1 MEDVALK
8 YLLIAKEFVHN
19 QNGDVSVGMNKLGLN
34 YKINYGLSIPI
45 INKIASSIYKN
56 NDLAI
61 YCWKQEVRESKL
73 LALRLFDSLSISQST
88 LNEIVAGINNIE
100 LAEQASFNLFVNFS
114 DNLALLQNL
123 LNNGNEFVGYSG
135 LLTIL
140 RILKSNQNLNRKNY
154 DEILNLLKTFNLTN
168 KPYLKRAF
176 SDVLIN
182 IGLRDHLLEQK
193 VIVLINEFVF
203 DNHELMDYFN
213 NEVLYFF
220 EN

>member
-8 YLLIAKEFVHN
+8 YVLIVKEFVHN
-19 QNGDVSVGMNKLGLN
+19 QNGEVSSGMQKLGLN

-45 INKIASSIYKN
+45 INKIACSIHKN

-61 YCWKQEVRESKL
+61 YCWKQEIRESKL
-73 LALRLFDSLSISQST
+73 LAIRLFDSYSISQSS
-88 LNEIVAGINNIE
+88 LNEILAGINNIE
-100 LAEQASFNLFVNFS
+100 LAEQAAFNLFVNLS
-114 DNLALLQNL
+114 DNLALLHKL

-140 RILKSNQNLNRKNY
+140 RILKSDQNFNYKNY
-154 DEILNLLKTFNLTN
+154 DEILNLLKTFKWIN

-182 IGLRDHLLEQK
+182 IGLKDKLLEQK
-193 VIVLINEFVF
+193 VMDWINEYAF
-203 DNHELMDYFN
+203 DNHDVMDYFN
-213 NEVLYFF
+213 KEVLYYF

>member
-8 YLLIAKEFVHN
+8 YVLIAKEFVHN
-19 QNGDVSVGMNKLGLN
+19 QNGEVSSGMQKLGLS

-45 INKIASSIYKN
+45 INNIAGSIDKN

-73 LALRLFDSLSISQST
+73 LALRLFDSQSINQSS
-88 LNEIVAGINNIE
+88 LNEILAGINNIE
-100 LAEQASFNLFVNFS
+100 LAEQAAFNLFINLS
-114 DNLALLQNL
+114 DNLALLHKL
-123 LNNGNEFVGYSG
+123 LNNGNDFVGYSG

-140 RILKSNQNLNRKNY
+140 RILKSDQNFNYKNY
-154 DEILNLLKTFNLTN
+154 DEILTLLKTFKWIN
-168 KPYLKRAF
+168 KPYLKRAL

-182 IGLRDHLLEQK
+182 IGLKDKLLEQK
-193 VIVLINEFVF
+193 VMDWINEYAF
-203 DNHELMDYFN
+203 DNHDIMDYFN